1 MQTLGRIFWLFVL
14 SLAWLFA
21 IEKSE
26 ERDHGKDPN
35 PEHHRY
41 YAYFPNTVLP
51 WTLGC
56 LVLLPGIPILRD
68 LGMGKQILA
77 MCFIVFLHMSVYYVL
92 LAMAMPLIRRY
103 CNARV
108 CATLWLLPNYLYLIC
123 NNLIAPNVP
132 KWTIYV
138 PDNILLILVLVWAV
152 GFLAVLGWKV
162 LVHFRFRR
170 YILEDAAEVTDPAI
184 LAIWQD
190 ELNRAGYAAQKPYML
205 VCSPAVATPLTVG
218 FRKKSIRVVLPQR
231 SYTPEELRLIFR
243 HEIVHIGRDD
253 SGTKFFFAFCTA
265 MCWFNPLMWWAM
277 RRSAD
282 DLELSCDE
290 TVLLEADEGQ
300 RRQYAD
306 LLLRTAGDE
315 RGFTTCLS
323 ASARALRYRL
333 HWVVNPVKRFT
344 GSFLAGAILFG
355 LMFTCGHVTLAFD
368 QTTGADLIFAGESPA
383 LYELDDN
390 EVFWIN
396 RYVGVKEPEALKD
409 YLAGL
414 EICDV
419 SGLYELE
426 EGPREIRI
434 FLDKDGESIRVTLSD
449 HVMRFRGHGY
459 RYESFYVE
467 DEIDWD
473 YLERLLWLEP
483 SRG

>member
-1 MQTLGRIFWLFVL
+1 MQTLGRIFGIFLLSVL
-14 SLAWLFA
+14 WIYNLECS
-21 IEKSE
+21 EKR
-26 ERDHGKDPN
+26 ERADEVKSGQR
-35 PEHHRY
+35 RY
-41 YAYFPNTVLP
+41 YCYFPNTVLP
-51 WTLGC
+51 WFLGVLA
-56 LVLLPGIPILRD
+56 LVSVVPVFWD
-68 LGMGKQILA
+68 LGAWKQILT

-92 LAMAMPLIRRY
+92 LALAMPLIRRH

-123 NNLIAPNVP
+123 NDLISPNVP
-132 KWTIYV
+132 KWTVYV
-138 PDNILLILVLVWAV
+138 PNHILRGLVLVWAV

-162 LVHFRFRR
+162 LSHFRFRR
-170 YILEDAAEVTDPAI
+170 HILRDAAEVNDPAV

-190 ELNRAGYAAQKPYML
+190 ERTRAGYGEEKAYLL
-205 VCSPAVATPLTVG
+205 VQSPAVTTPLTVG
-218 FRKKSIRVVLPQR
+218 FRKKSIRVVLPER
-231 SYTPEELRLIFR
+231 NYTPEELRLIFR
-243 HEIVHIGRDD
+243 HEIIHIGRDD

-290 TVLLEADEGQ
+290 TVLLDSDDGQ

-344 GSFLAGAILFG
+344 GSFLAGTVLFG
-355 LMFTCGHVTLAFD
+355 LMFSCGYVTLALE
-368 QTTGADLIFAGESPA
+368 QTTGADLIFAGEDSA

-390 EVFWIN
+390 EVYWIN
-396 RYVGVKEPEALKD
+396 RYVGVKEPDALKD
-409 YLAGL
+409 YLAQL
-414 EICDV
+414 EIRDV

-426 EGPREIRI
+426 EGPQEMRV
-434 FLDKDGESIRVTLSD
+434 FLEKDGASIRVTLSD
-449 HVMRFRGHGY
+449 HVLRFRGHGS
-459 RYESFYVE
+459 RYESYFLE
-467 DEIDWD
+467 DEIDWE
-473 YLERLLWLEP
+473 YLKSLLW
-483 SRG
+483 